1 VTQNQIERMTGFS
14 FEAERNQKNY
24 TKKTELTVI
33 SDVLKETSF
42 HIPIVRL
49 INDKYVYLHILT
61 NYKRSNYIYNRKNK
75 KGYYQATDDS
85 FKIYFGLQMDDN
97 VLITMPQAY
106 EIEEYLNKNYMSQRD
121 IEIMENILEDDN
133 PIIVKYH
140 LK

>member
-1 VTQNQIERMTGFS
+1 MYICIFLQIIN
-14 FEAERNQKNY
+14 A
-24 TKKTELTVI
+24 VI
-33 SDVLKETSF
+33 ISTIEK
-42 HIPIVRL
+42 
-49 INDKYVYLHILT
+49 
-61 NYKRSNYIYNRKNK
+61 K